1 MWRSRSADNKKAPGE
16 SGCRENLWFLYV
28 FDGVDDVFYMEKL
41 DISNLRWF
49 LCDDFGGLRREKIVF
64 KMQ

>member
-1 MWRSRSADNKKAPGE
+1 M
-16 SGCRENLWFLYV
+16 F